1 MQLWNK
7 YNKEELEKQLRAKG
21 HTYVTVSFYTY
32 AKIQDPHSFRNELYA
47 MWDSLDVIGRT
58 YVAHEGINSQIAVPK
73 VNFDVFK
80 ELLPGQVLEVLN
92 VAEIASKLR
101 AIELSMVLQLRE
113 RLPDNFVSSVLR
125 LAFMWEFTEVDH
137 VFENFVYFFHEVAA
151 RLTVGAA
158 NVILRSSLVHL

>member
-1 MQLWNK
+1 MFDYFK
-7 YNKEELEKQLRAKG
+7 GISVELLQIKVFNALVTAKVLSRILF
-21 HTYVTVSFYTY
+21 VTNLAHHQNS
-32 AKIQDPHSFRNELYA
+32 
-47 MWDSLDVIGRT
+47 RT
-58 YVAHEGINSQIAVPK
+58 L
-73 VNFDVFK
+73 NFDVFK

-101 AIELSMVLQLRE
+101 AIELSMVLQLGE